1 MSFVAL
7 TLTRLI
13 RHCHC
18 LPSSRSVLPL
28 HSYRDEFRPSQKW
41 HAGSFGRKRET
52 EAVLFKTRFSPLTDS
67 FSRPLSPQC
76 RSTLA
81 ATLCQAQVVARS
93 AKFNTRKTI
102 NERRSSP
109 SCHQEH
115 TRGNSRVRMSMPQS
129 NWARA
134 PTYLTSI
141 WHHGAHCR

>member
-18 LPSSRSVLPL
+18 LPSSQSVLPL

-93 AKFNTRKTI
+93 AKFNTRKTM
-102 NERRSSP
+102 NEPNAARRSVADLSAGTYV
-109 SCHQEH
+109 H
-115 TRGNSRVRMSMPQS
+115 THGNSRVRMSMPQR
-129 NWARA
+129 NRARARA
-134 PTYLTSI
+134 PT
-141 WHHGAHCR
+141 